1 MAVEISTNR
10 MDDGTLRL
18 GVMLHSDN
26 YFGVVGFGEESITGE
41 ESDKVLTLQAII
53 GKRFGRDKIRRIIPI
68 NSSLAYA
75 AVNTAQAELALI
87 DASDKLLA
95 AQERFDTSAELF
107 QLIFEEEL
115 RVDSIVELCQTPSY
129 AFKA

>member
-75 AVNTAQAELALI
+75 AVNAAQAELALI
-87 DASDKLLA
+87 DANARLLA

-107 QLIFEEEL
+107 ELIFEEEL
-115 RVDSIVELCQTPSY
+115 RVDSIVELCHTPSY
-129 AFKA
+129 AFEG